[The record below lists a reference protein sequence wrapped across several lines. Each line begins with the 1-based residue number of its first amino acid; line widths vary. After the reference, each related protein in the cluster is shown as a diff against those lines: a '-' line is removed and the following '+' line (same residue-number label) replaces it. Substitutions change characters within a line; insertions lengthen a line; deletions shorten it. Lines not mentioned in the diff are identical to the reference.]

1 MKKLPFSIW
10 VQPISLVGF
19 RVSFHSL
26 FSGDTITVY
35 NVEKTAKTIEVETM
49 RYIKGRCSGLL
60 LSDNGKFFYSI
71 LQKRKILGK
80 FKLSGRDKAQP
91 LQKCET
97 CHQLDV
103 HRIIKV

>member
-1 MKKLPFSIW
+1 
-10 VQPISLVGF
+10 
-19 RVSFHSL
+19 
-26 FSGDTITVY
+26 
-35 NVEKTAKTIEVETM
+35 M

-103 HRIIKV
+103 HRIIKVICTFLICTYIQKKLNSVNYYIEIYYGFDIFFL

>member
-1 MKKLPFSIW
+1 
-10 VQPISLVGF
+10 
-19 RVSFHSL
+19 
-26 FSGDTITVY
+26 
-35 NVEKTAKTIEVETM
+35 M

-103 HRIIKV
+103 HRIIKVICTFLIYTYIQKKLNSVNYYIEIYYGFDIFFL

>member
-1 MKKLPFSIW
+1 M
-10 VQPISLVGF
+10 
-19 RVSFHSL
+19 L
-26 FSGDTITVY
+26 FSGDTITIY

-103 HRIIKV
+103 HRIIKVHNLYIFNLHVYSEKTK